1 MTKLARRHHAGLSFD
16 WFTCK
21 RLGPPRA
28 SLDAAS
34 PVNSAAQRAENEREE
49 ERNDLSIAGPRHP
62 VFPRACRRPR
72 RPRSAPACSAISIGK
87 LSPPCSARPG
97 GSRPRRSRRS
107 TAPATSR
114 ARATR
119 TAVVTTPQGF
129 REAYRRW
136 AEAGWAGVTASPEY
150 GGMGLPHAVNFACT
164 EIWNGASMGF
174 ALCPLLS
181 EGALGALNAHGS
193 PDSARDLH
201 AQDDQ
206 RRMDRHD
213 EPDGAAGGLRPQRGQ
228 DARRA
233 GRRRN
238 LSRLRPED
246 LHHLWRA
253 RSRRQHRAP
262 GARAAARRAARHAR
276 ASRCSSCR
284 NSWSSRTAS
293 LGARNDVRCAEHR
306 AQAGHPRLADLRHDL
321 WRRRRRDG
329 LARRRGEPRPRR
341 DVRDDEQRAARR
353 SACRAWRSAS
363 APISM
368 RSPTPASAAKDE
380 APAAAPA

>member
-34 PVNSAAQRAENEREE
+34 PVNSATQRAENEREE
-49 ERNDLSIAGPRHP
+49 ERNDLSIAGPRYP

-72 RPRSAPACSAISIGK
+72 RRDRR
-87 LSPPCSARPG
+87 RPV
-97 GSRPRRSRRS
+97 RRSRLGNSRL
-107 TAPATSR
+107 R
-114 ARATR
+114 ARR
-119 TAVVTTPQGF
+119 GRAVRDRGDRAAQP
-129 REAYRRW
+129 RRRSRGR
-136 AEAGWAGVTASPEY
+136 ALRKRPRDFAAGVSRS
-150 GGMGLPHAVNFACT
+150 LP
-164 EIWNGASMGF
+164 
-174 ALCPLLS
+174 
-181 EGALGALNAHGS
+181 ALGGSGLGRGHRLARIWRHGPAARRQFRLHRDLERRLDGLRALSVAERRRARR
-193 PDSARDLH
+193 PERPRLARSARDLH

-253 RSRRQHRAP
+253 
-262 GARAAARRAARHAR
+262 
-276 ASRCSSCR
+276 
-284 NSWSSRTAS
+284 
-293 LGARNDVRCAEHR
+293 
-306 AQAGHPRLADLRHDL
+306 
-321 WRRRRRDG
+321 
-329 LARRRGEPRPRR
+329 
-341 DVRDDEQRAARR
+341 
-353 SACRAWRSAS
+353 
-363 APISM
+363 
-368 RSPTPASAAKDE
+368 
-380 APAAAPA
+380 